1 MRDACRIMN
10 LKIFKVEIYERAIEP
25 EFTEIFEDIQRTQD
39 EKKSASNVDQPTEF
53 RADRKRDR

>member
-1 MRDACRIMN
+1 MN

-39 EKKSASNVDQPTEF
+39 EKKSVTHMDQPNDF
-53 RADRKRDR
+53 QANRKRDS